1 MQVGYLEIVT
11 PEVDAV
17 SAAYAASHGVT
28 FSEPIAALG
37 GAVVA
42 SLAGGGQLGIR
53 GRCAPMRSRLYD
65 PTCWSRTS
73 RRRCLKPKEQVGRSP
88 SRRCRSPVRGPARFI
103 SSGALITACGSLNE
117 SGADHR

>member
-11 PEVDAV
+11 SEVDAV

-53 GRCAPMRSRLYD
+53 APLRADEEPVVRPYMLVEDIEEALLEAQRAGGQVAVPAMPLPGQGTCAIYLLGGVEHGLWHS
-65 PTCWSRTS
+65 
-73 RRRCLKPKEQVGRSP
+73 E
-88 SRRCRSPVRGPARFI
+88 
-103 SSGALITACGSLNE
+103 
-117 SGADHR
+117 